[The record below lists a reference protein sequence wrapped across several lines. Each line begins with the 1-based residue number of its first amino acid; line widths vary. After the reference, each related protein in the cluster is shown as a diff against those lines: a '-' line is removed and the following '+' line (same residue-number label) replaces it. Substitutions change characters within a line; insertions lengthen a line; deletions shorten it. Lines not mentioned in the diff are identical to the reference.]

1 MQDEF
6 VHVKTADLLKK
17 LPALAKGGMTE
28 FSVDDIQLAG
38 NKKFI
43 ESLCKTVQ
51 NQCPGMFISFPLQAR
66 IIDRPLVE
74 LLQETYCSI
83 DIPLEGSVRQ
93 GQDSTALL
101 FDKKLY
107 STKAALLN
115 NAGIVFGFSAGY
127 GIQQGDSFK
136 AFRDRLDF
144 ALTLYPNHI
153 NFPQFAD
160 GANGTDGASGNASP
174 KPTGTYSSKDLDFSR
189 GISFA
194 CRTFYT
200 CGRAVPWFNS
210 VTKALKVYPT
220 AFFSDFDEWQQCNN
234 CSFITDYVPENAPH
248 TEIEKMQL
256 SFLSQKFEEKH
267 KEHLFAAVKD
277 LVQLNGA
284 FSRVAQEGEE
294 SIIQTSY
301 NPDDILSP
309 YSQDIARFADSTAM
323 EMCRVKVFA
332 GADSPDYKIL

>member
-1 MQDEF
+1 MEDNTI
-6 VHVKTADLLKK
+6 HIGTDSLLREI
-17 LPALAKGGMTE
+17 PSFAGRGITE
-28 FSVDDIQLAG
+28 FSLHDRKAASDRTFLLAVAAAVLRHCPELFISLEIDAKTLDQQLVRALGGLCCSVEIPLAG
-38 NKKFI
+38 TEK
-43 ESLCKTVQ
+43 
-51 NQCPGMFISFPLQAR
+51 G
-66 IIDRPLVE
+66 
-74 LLQETYCSI
+74 
-83 DIPLEGSVRQ
+83 G
-93 GQDSTALL
+93 ALL

-107 STKAALLN
+107 SGRAALLN
-115 NAGIVFGFSAGY
+115 REGLVFGFLMGW
-127 GIQQGDSFK
+127 GCQPGDTFR

-160 GANGTDGASGNASP
+160 EADGRSSASASP

-210 VTKALKVYPT
+210 VTKALKVYPS

-234 CSFITDYVPENAPH
+234 CSFITDYVPEDAPH

-301 NPDDILSP
+301 NPDDLLSP

>member
-6 VHVKTADLLKK
+6 VHVKTADLLNK
-17 LPALAKGGMTE
+17 LPVLAKRGITE
-28 FSVDDIQLAG
+28 FSVEDIHLAG

-43 ESLCKTVQ
+43 VSLCKTVQ
-51 NQCPGMFISFPLQAR
+51 SQCPGMFISFPVNAG

-74 LLQETYCSI
+74 LLAETYCSI
-83 DIPLEGSVRQ
+83 DIPLEGSVKQ
-93 GQDSTALL
+93 GQGSTALL

-127 GIQQGDSFK
+127 GIQPGDSFK

-160 GANGTDGASGNASP
+160 EADGRSSASASP

-210 VTKALKVYPT
+210 VTKALKVYPS

-234 CSFITDYVPENAPH
+234 CSFITDYVPEDAPH

-301 NPDDILSP
+301 NPDDLLSP

>member
-1 MQDEF
+1 
-6 VHVKTADLLKK
+6 
-17 LPALAKGGMTE
+17 
-28 FSVDDIQLAG
+28 
-38 NKKFI
+38 
-43 ESLCKTVQ
+43 
-51 NQCPGMFISFPLQAR
+51 
-66 IIDRPLVE
+66 RPLVE
-74 LLQETYCSI
+74 LLSETYCSI
-83 DIPLEGSVRQ
+83 DIPLEGSVKQ
-93 GQDSTALL
+93 GQGSTALL

-127 GIQQGDSFK
+127 GIQPGDSFK

-153 NFPQFAD
+153 NFPQLAD

-210 VTKALKVYPT
+210 VTKALKVYPS

-234 CSFITDYVPENAPH
+234 CSFITDYVPEDAPH

-301 NPDDILSP
+301 NPDDLLSP

>member
-153 NFPQFAD
+153 NFPQLAD

-248 TEIEKMQL
+248 AEIEKMQL

>member
-51 NQCPGMFISFPLQAR
+51 SQCPGMFISFPLEAR
-66 IIDRPLVE
+66 IIDSPLVE
-74 LLQETYCSI
+74 LLLETYCSV
-83 DIPLEGSVRQ
+83 DIPLEGSVKQ
-93 GQDSTALL
+93 GQDSPALL

-115 NAGIVFGFSAGY
+115 NAGIVFGFLAGY

-160 GANGTDGASGNASP
+160 EATGGASP

-210 VTKALKVYPT
+210 VTKALKVYPS

-284 FSRVAQEGEE
+284 FSRVAQEGQE

-332 GADSPDYKIL
+332 GSDSPDYKIL

>member
-74 LLQETYCSI
+74 LLQETYCSV

-153 NFPQFAD
+153 NFPQLAD